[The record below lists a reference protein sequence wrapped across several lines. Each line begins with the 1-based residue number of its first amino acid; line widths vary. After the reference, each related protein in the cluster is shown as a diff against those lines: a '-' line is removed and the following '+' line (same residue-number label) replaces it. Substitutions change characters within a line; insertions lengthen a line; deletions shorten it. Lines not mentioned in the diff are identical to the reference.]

1 MSRGTKLQEME
12 VKTQQSKTVVNA
24 NAKPAD
30 PMPTMADPGT
40 QLGNVEDLGGPTP
53 ENSKPDD
60 DSNKLKTPGTTLKQV
75 KDIVTK
81 GAKPADPMPK
91 LTTGG
96 TPPNVEDLGGPTP
109 ENYKAD
115 DDSAKLKT
123 PGTTLKQVKDIV
135 NKGAKPAEA
144 TPAGMKEEE
153 EVEGEVVA
161 EDEVTTDEVVSEE
174 EETADEIV
182 SEEETTEEEIV
193 EEEEEA
199 IDVETDI
206 QALLEGE
213 ELSEDFTNKARTIF
227 EAAIRSKVAEM
238 KEQVKSEYEE
248 NLIEQ
253 VQSIKEEL
261 TDRVDSYLEYVAD
274 EWIAENQLAVEKGLK
289 TEMTESFLTGM
300 RSLFE
305 EHYVSI
311 PDEKYDVL
319 ENMVDKLDEMEGK
332 LNEQIDK
339 NVALNKRL
347 SESVADVIFAEV
359 AEGLALSQK
368 DKFASLAENVE
379 FESETSYREKLAT
392 LRKSYFPENAGVQ
405 RDESENLS
413 EETQSTQYQTT
424 PVSNTM
430 ERYLQTLT
438 RVSNKK

>member
-1 MSRGTKLQEME
+1 MSVGTTLQEME
-12 VKTQQSKTVVNA
+12 NIEE
-24 NAKPAD
+24 
-30 PMPTMADPGT
+30 
-40 QLGNVEDLGGPTP
+40 NV
-53 ENSKPDD
+53 
-60 DSNKLKTPGTTLKQV
+60 
-75 KDIVTK
+75 VTK

-174 EETADEIV
+174 EETTDEIV

-339 NVALNKRL
+339 NVALTKRL